1 MDLLYL
7 CIHLSNCSFLTRHV
21 LQICHN
27 IGHLILIF
35 LANQE
40 VSSPLVHF
48 ELSLGY
54 LWCSYQ
60 DSEAWK
66 NLARNCKIIK
76 TDSEDYKREH

>member
-48 ELSLGY
+48 ELGY
-54 LWCSYQ
+54 SCVLIRI
-60 DSEAWK
+60 
-66 NLARNCKIIK
+66 LRHGKI
-76 TDSEDYKREH
+76 